1 VTEIVL
7 DASAVLAV
15 IHEETGSEKVE
26 PHLGGACISAVN
38 VSEVVTKLQE
48 RGLTDAEI
56 EEVLMTLDLDVR
68 PHDTPLAVAAGLL
81 RNATRA
87 AGLSLGDRACLAL
100 GTALQARILTADQ
113 AWRNLD
119 CAMGIEFI
127 R

>member
-1 VTEIVL
+1 VSEIVL

-15 IHEETGSEKVE
+15 IHEEAGANKVE
-26 PHLGGACISAVN
+26 PHLGAACISAVN
-38 VSEVVTKLQE
+38 VSEVVSKLQD

-56 EEVLMTLDLDVR
+56 EEIFMTLDLDVR
-68 PHDTPLAVAAGLL
+68 SHDASLAIATGLL

-100 GTALQARILTADQ
+100 GAALQARILTADQ
-113 AWRNLD
+113 AWRKLKPG
-119 CAMGIEFI
+119 MEIEFI